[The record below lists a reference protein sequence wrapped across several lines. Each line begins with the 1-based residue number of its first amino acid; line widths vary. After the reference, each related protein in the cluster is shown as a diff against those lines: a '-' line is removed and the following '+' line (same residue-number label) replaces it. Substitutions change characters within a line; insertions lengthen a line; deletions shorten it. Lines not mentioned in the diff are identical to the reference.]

1 MFKKLSKK
9 LTKNLRSRYTLYF
22 FGTVLI
28 ACIISS
34 LLAYFYLNSH
44 FGSETEQIQQDIVE
58 ALTDVSGDAEIFI
71 SLPSSYSYDLYNLEK
86 IEETAPK
93 LQKYIDRLQNGEVIV
108 AKHWLLPTVTTY
120 FMIDGD
126 YYQLSQFS
134 DSSLGAQ
141 ITISLLAAIG
151 ATIVLG
157 TLLATFMGKRFL
169 RPIRELCAATNE
181 LAKGNFDVRVKPSGD
196 NEIGQLVRNFN
207 QMADDLGSI
216 ETLQREF
223 TGNFSHEFKTP
234 LASINGF
241 AKLLSAENVSEEER
255 REYASIISEESE
267 RLSKLATSI
276 LALTKLENQQTLP
289 TKNTFSLDEQLR
301 RVIVTTEPQW
311 NKKRLN
317 MEIEL
322 DDVDITSC
330 EELLSDVWFNLLG
343 NAIKFT
349 DVEGQITIRLY
360 ETLDH
365 IVVEFEDDG
374 IGMDEKTLKR
384 IFDKFY
390 QGDASHSSEGNGL
403 GLALV
408 KRIVELC
415 GGGIIAES
423 EPDIGSLF
431 RVTLP
436 KD

>member
-1 MFKKLSKK
+1 MARKK
-9 LTKNLRSRYTLYF
+9 LTKNLRYRYTVYF
-22 FGTVLI
+22 FGTMLI
-28 ACIISS
+28 ACLIST

-44 FGSETEQIQQDIVE
+44 FGSETEQIQQEIVE
-58 ALTDVSGDAEIFI
+58 ALTDVSGDSEIFI

-86 IEETAPK
+86 MEETAPE
-93 LQKYIDRLQNGEVIV
+93 LQKYIERLQNGEVVI

-151 ATIVLG
+151 AAIVLG

-241 AKLLSAENVSEEER
+241 AKLLCAENVSEEER
-255 REYASIISEESE
+255 CEYATIISEESE

-289 TKNTFSLDEQLR
+289 AKKTFSLDEQLR
-301 RVIVTTEPQW
+301 RVIATTEPQW
-311 NKKRLN
+311 SKKRLD

-322 DDVDITSC
+322 DEIDITSC

-349 DVEGQITIRLY
+349 DVGGQITVRLY
-360 ETLDH
+360 ATLDH
-365 IVVEFEDDG
+365 IVVEIEDDG
-374 IGMDEKTLKR
+374 IGMDERTQKR
-384 IFDKFY
+384 VFDKFY
-390 QGDASHSSEGNGL
+390 QGDRSHASEGNGL

-415 GGGIIAES
+415 GGRIGLES
-423 EPDIGSLF
+423 EPDAGSLF

-436 KD
+436 CD